1 MENDLTTIIIVLF
14 IVFLIIFL
22 IVYNTKNNNNGKE
35 NKTNNNNEENK
46 NEIVF
51 SPKNFFEIGLSF
63 GFGVLAAEIFLIAI
77 ICFIYK
83 LFQ

>member
-1 MENDLTTIIIVLF
+1 MENNLTTIIIVLF

-22 IVYNTKNNNNGKE
+22 IAYNSKNYNKE
-35 NKTNNNNEENK
+35 NNSDNEKNK

>member
-1 MENDLTTIIIVLF
+1 MKEIVINIMIPIL
-14 IVFLIIFL
+14 IVSLIIFL
-22 IVYNTKNNNNGKE
+22 IVYNTKNNNNDKE
-35 NKTNNNNEENK
+35 IKSNNNEENK

>member
-1 MENDLTTIIIVLF
+1 MEKDLTKIIIVLF

-22 IVYNTKNNNNGKE
+22 IAYNSKNYNKE
-35 NKTNNNNEENK
+35 NNSDNENKK

>member
-1 MENDLTTIIIVLF
+1 MKEIVINIMIPIL
-14 IVFLIIFL
+14 IVSLIIFL
-22 IVYNTKNNNNGKE
+22 IVYNTKNSNNDKE
-35 NKTNNNNEENK
+35 IKSNNNEENK